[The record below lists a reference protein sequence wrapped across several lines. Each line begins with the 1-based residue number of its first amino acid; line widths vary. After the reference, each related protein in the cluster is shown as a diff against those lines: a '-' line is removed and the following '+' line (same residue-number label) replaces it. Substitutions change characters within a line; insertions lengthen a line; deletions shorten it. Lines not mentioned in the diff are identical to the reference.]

1 MYKDFYNNKL
11 VPFVNKVR
19 MACNVGEI
27 PLVFDNSLTYYEQIA
42 AFSAKLN
49 DVISTVNVQSLTL
62 CEFMQQ
68 LTEAFKELSDDFATQ
83 WADIQAAFVQ
93 LRGRV
98 NVLDERVTA
107 LENLP
112 LGVGLQIP
120 EGTQYEYEGET
131 YTAGTNCEIFGC
143 YETQDSN
150 TKNEAAGNYS
160 HAEGVGTKAYFSESH
175 AEGIETVTLARASH
189 AEGIGSQTH
198 AQASHAEGSYTT
210 TSEFAAHAE
219 GESSTASGRASHA
232 EGYTTAASGNYSH
245 AEGYETTAVGNY
257 SHAEGYKTT
266 AVGMYTHAEGMSNS
280 AVGNYSHAEGNG
292 NNAVGTYA
300 HAEGQNNIA
309 QGEYSHIEGYG
320 NNITSVATGAHVEG
334 QGNTATAINSHAE
347 GYGCYANGNA
357 SHCEGY
363 NNHANGIRSH
373 CEGYNSEAD
382 GDASHAEGTQC
393 IASAQNAHAGGDSC
407 TASGTCSF
415 VHGTNSTAS
424 GGNAGAVGN
433 NLIASGNN
441 QFVCGYNNAEKNS
454 DYLFIVGNG
463 AASRSNAFE
472 VDKYGNIYSNGSA
485 KPLNEL
491 TDENRAELI
500 ELVNVPGKNKLSFSE
515 IGTNNSHGVTFS
527 SNGVDWTLNADG
539 TITATRTSTSA
550 ADSSCNLRIDT
561 GSIYIDDFCNGSFV
575 LSGCPEGG
583 GENTFSLR
591 ALRGEDYRETDTGS
605 GVILP
610 DREASSN
617 IYINI
622 LYSKDYTGEITFRPM
637 ICSKTAF
644 IISPAWI
651 GPETPETS
659 GGVTVYENSN
669 YTITPY
675 SDTNPHVDNLSAT
688 ADGYLIGSL
697 QTVHISGSY
706 DIYYSVS
713 SDTGYKICDI
723 TVPGTITDPEKEIAI
738 TTNFDTYLAS
748 GSIYNFYV
756 AKIETID
763 SVKKLAIYF
772 KSMGRSHGSS
782 GLSFTFDITATFSV
796 SQ

>member
-245 AEGYETTAVGNY
+245 AEGSQTIAGGTS
-257 SHAEGYKTT
+257 SHAEGAGCT
-266 AVGMYTHAEGMSNS
+266 AS
-280 AVGNYSHAEGNG
+280 ADYSHAG
-292 NNAVGTYA
+292 
-300 HAEGQNNIA
+300 
-309 QGEYSHIEGYG
+309 
-320 NNITSVATGAHVEG
+320 GAG
-334 QGNTATAINSHAE
+334 
-347 GYGCYANGNA
+347 
-357 SHCEGY
+357 
-363 NNHANGIRSH
+363 
-373 CEGYNSEAD
+373 
-382 GDASHAEGTQC
+382 
-393 IASAQNAHAGGDSC
+393 C
-407 TASGTCSF
+407 TASGSCSF
-415 VHGTNSTAS
+415 VHGMSSNAS
-424 GGNAGAVGN
+424 GNNSGAIGAD
-433 NLIASGNN
+433 LIASGNE
-441 QFVCGYNNAEKNS
+441 QFVCGRANEEKNS

-463 AASRSNAFE
+463 VTPSARSNAFA
-472 VDKYGNIYSNGSA
+472 VDKYGNIYLNGST
-485 KPLNEL
+485 KP
-491 TDENRAELI
+491 
-500 ELVNVPGKNKLSFSE
+500 F
-515 IGTNNSHGVTFS
+515 
-527 SNGVDWTLNADG
+527 
-539 TITATRTSTSA
+539 
-550 ADSSCNLRIDT
+550 
-561 GSIYIDDFCNGSFV
+561 
-575 LSGCPEGG
+575 
-583 GENTFSLR
+583 
-591 ALRGEDYRETDTGS
+591 
-605 GVILP
+605 
-610 DREASSN
+610 
-617 IYINI
+617 
-622 LYSKDYTGEITFRPM
+622 
-637 ICSKTAF
+637 
-644 IISPAWI
+644 
-651 GPETPETS
+651 
-659 GGVTVYENSN
+659 GGVTVYDNSD
-669 YTITPY
+669 YTITANTTG
-675 SDTNPHVDNLSAT
+675 SINVNNLNAT

-738 TTNFDTYLAS
+738 TTNFDTYLTG
-748 GSIYNFYV
+748 GSPYNFYV

-782 GLSFTFDITATFSV
+782 GQSFTFDITATFKV
-796 SQ
+796 SG